1 MIEIVGIQFK
11 NASRVYYFS
20 PLEYKFQ
27 VGEYAIVETV
37 RGLELGKV
45 IIANRMV
52 EDDELSH
59 ELKPVVRKANDH
71 DLVLSKKHEELAPE
85 SFKIFKKYV
94 GELNLPMKPLYCEY
108 TIDGSKII
116 FYYSADERVDFR
128 DLLKLLTPHFKTRVE
143 LRQIGPREAARV
155 VGGLGSCGRVICCK
169 TCLNNFDF
177 VTMKMAKEQGMS
189 LNTNKISGVCGK
201 LMCCI
206 GYEHEMY
213 LELKKE
219 VPNVGQLVKTPNC
232 KCCKVISVD
241 YIKKIVSVQEN
252 PDGAPVKY
260 EAKEVSLVV
269 PRDPNEQDCELVVS
283 NEDIIEEVET
293 IEEATENAVETKEDK
308 SMKKIYKPFVK
319 NNNNNKKKKNKKNDN
334 KK

>member
-11 NASRVYYFS
+11 NGSRVYYFS

-155 VGGLGSCGRVICCK
+155 VGGIGSCGRVICCK

-269 PRDPNEQDCELVVS
+269 PRDPNEQDCELIVS

-293 IEEATENAVETKEDK
+293 VEEVAEQKEEVKEDK
-308 SMKKIYKPFVK
+308 SKKKIYKPFVK